1 MPPQLSPSFLLP
13 SPVARKRYFPLHC
26 CNTDRYQVLAG
37 AGNDSLSFRT
47 NAIVNSTLK
56 GGDNSDSIDWTLAR
70 GTNLSTNKGA
80 DTVAGATL
88 TAASIFAGA
97 GHDTVSVSA
106 STNGFV
112 NGGSGLDSINL
123 RTGSASINGGG
134 LADTITLSGT
144 NMAQV
149 IKSTVTAKMLRPFW
163 HGAVVKLMVPIASPA
178 AHCVLAVHPFTALV
192 ATTPSH

>member
-1 MPPQLSPSFLLP
+1 M
-13 SPVARKRYFPLHC
+13 
-26 CNTDRYQVLAG
+26 
-37 AGNDSLSFRT
+37 
-47 NAIVNSTLK
+47 
-56 GGDNSDSIDWTLAR
+56 
-70 GTNLSTNKGA
+70 
-80 DTVAGATL
+80 

-149 IKSTVTAKMLRPFW
+149 IKIYGDSENVETAGTGTGGQADGADRITGGTLRSGGASIYGAGGNDTIALNGITTGSAVLLNGGNNNDSIQV
-163 HGAVVKLMVPIASPA
+163 GAVA
-178 AHCVLAVHPFTALV
+178 ANNITLAGGNGSDTIRYLH
-192 ATTPSH
+192 